1 MERECVPGFDW
12 VPELGFIESTNM
24 AWLMREV
31 GVDSYRALH
40 KWSVQNRE
48 QFWQRVIHRLDI
60 RFREPFSK
68 TLDLTAGPKNPRWL
82 VGARL
87 NIVESCLNNPPDFRA
102 IVFQEEGGEIQSMTA
117 GELGDLVDRISANL
131 LRLGFKAGDKLAI
144 VMPMTAEAVAIY
156 LGIIKIGC
164 VAVGIA
170 DSFQSKE
177 LAARLGLCQAR
188 AVFTQDFILRDKK
201 SLPLYRKLVEAN
213 APVSIVLPAKG
224 GPGVPLRPGDHE
236 WNSFLTGHRGSDT
249 AMQSAEDCLTVLFS
263 SGTTGQPKA
272 IPWTQ
277 ATPIK
282 CAMDAHFHQNVQPG
296 DVLVWPTNMGWMMGP
311 WLVFAALLNH
321 ATIGLYYGAPT
332 GREFG
337 CFVEAAKTSMLG
349 VIPSFV
355 KSWRN
360 SNCMEHVNWSSIK
373 VISSTGECSNAD
385 DMRWLMAL
393 AGQKPVIEYCGGT
406 EIGGAYIT
414 GSVTEPCLSGAFS
427 TPALGLDFA
436 ILDAKGHSSD
446 EGELFIIPP
455 SIGLSTTLLNQDHHE
470 IYYEGTPETHSGQ
483 ILRRHGDHMQRLANG
498 YICGLGRTDDTM
510 NLGGIKVSS
519 AEIEDV
525 LQSLSEVDEVAAV
538 AVAPCDGPSL
548 LVVYAVGVNGRIA
561 DTRQLL
567 TSMQKAIREK
577 LNPLFK
583 IHELVSADQLPRTAS
598 NKIARRVL
606 RERWL
611 ADRLRQVGPGGV
623 PGRGRG
629 DERMSVT

>member
-1 MERECVPGFDW
+1 M
-12 VPELGFIESTNM
+12 
-24 AWLMREV
+24 
-31 GVDSYRALH
+31 
-40 KWSVQNRE
+40 
-48 QFWQRVIHRLDI
+48 
-60 RFREPFSK
+60 
-68 TLDLTAGPKNPRWL
+68 DLSGGPKNPRWL
-82 VGARL
+82 VGAQY
-87 NIVESCLNNPPDFRA
+87 NIVESCLSMRADFPA
-102 IVFQEEGGEIQSMTA
+102 IVFQTEDGESGVMTA
-117 GELGDLVDRISANL
+117 GELNVLAGQISANL
-131 LRLGFKAGDKLAI
+131 LRLGFKKDDKLAI
-144 VMPMTAEAVAIY
+144 IMPMTAEAVAIF

-170 DSFQSKE
+170 DSFQPKE

-201 SLPLYRKLVEAN
+201 TLPLYRNLVEAD
-213 APVSIVLPAKG
+213 APVSIVLPAKDSL
-224 GPGVPLRPGDHE
+224 GVALRPGDLE
-236 WNSFLTGHRGSDT
+236 WGGFLKDRREADT
-249 AMQSAEDCLTVLFS
+249 VMQSAEDCITVLFS
-263 SGTTGQPKA
+263 SGTTGQSKA

-321 ATIGLYYGAPT
+321 ASIGLYYGTPT

-337 CFVEAAKTSMLG
+337 SFVETAKTTMLG
-349 VIPSFV
+349 VIPSLV

-360 SNCMEHVNWSSIK
+360 SNCMEGRNWHSIK

-414 GSVTEPCLSGAFS
+414 GSVTEPCLSGAFN
-427 TPALGLDFA
+427 TPALGLDFV
-436 ILDAKGHSSD
+436 ILDSMGRLSN

-470 IYYEGTPETHSGQ
+470 IYYEGTPEISSGQ
-483 ILRRHGDHMQRLANG
+483 ILRRHGDQMQRLPNG
-498 YICGLGRTDDTM
+498 HICGLGRTDDTM

-525 LQSLSEVDEVAAV
+525 LRCLPEVNEVAAV
-538 AVAPCDGPSL
+538 AVALCDGPSL
-548 LVVYAVGVNGRIA
+548 LVIYAVCLNGRVA
-561 DTRQLL
+561 EAKPLMQA
-567 TSMQKAIREK
+567 MQKAVREK

-583 IHELVSADQLPRTAS
+583 IHELIVTDQLPRTAS
-598 NKIARRVL
+598 NKLARRVL

-611 ADRLRQVGPGGV
+611 EGKLRRVEPVPPPDRGEMRAN
-623 PGRGRG
+623 
-629 DERMSVT
+629 SAAA